1 MLLEIVSN
9 MEYAQMM
16 LFALACGALYGI
28 GFYAIGMIV
37 VWLME
42 ILLKEKD

>member
-1 MLLEIVSN
+1 MLLEMVSN

-16 LFALACGALYGI
+16 IFALFCGALYGI
-28 GFYAIGMIV
+28 GFYAVGMIV
-37 VWLME
+37 VWLIE